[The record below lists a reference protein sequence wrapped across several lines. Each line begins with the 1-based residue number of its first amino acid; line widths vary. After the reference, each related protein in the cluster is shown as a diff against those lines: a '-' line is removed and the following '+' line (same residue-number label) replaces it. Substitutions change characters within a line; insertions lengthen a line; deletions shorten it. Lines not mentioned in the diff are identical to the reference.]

1 VIKLDSQKDG
11 FSGAY
16 YPARKSTNK
25 AFIVMFGNTDTHLMT
40 KIYFDIAKELN
51 QFPKMLI

>member
-1 VIKLDSQKDG
+1 
-11 FSGAY
+11 
-16 YPARKSTNK
+16 
-25 AFIVMFGNTDTHLMT
+25 MFGNTDTHLMT